1 VSAMKL
7 TTKTNKMNKFTI
19 TFRNALGELITEDMT
34 LKFNGVTA
42 VTIWFEN
49 TLGLRVQ
56 SISKH

>member
-1 VSAMKL
+1 
-7 TTKTNKMNKFTI
+7 MNKFTI

-49 TLGLRVQ
+49 TLGLKVK